1 MAKSIKRW
9 GTTPV
14 WGLEHPEMT
23 DIGSGEEEQV
33 LLATSI
39 DWNNSI
45 KDYEQSNHVGQ
56 TQGYMIY
63 DAQMDWSL
71 TANVNHDYQATFQ
84 DYYAPAMELM
94 LSNDIGRHL
103 LESDSGLGY
112 CSADA
117 TSILKQESISQSNDG
132 AASLSLNGTLYYF
145 GGEGE

>member
-14 WGLEHPEMT
+14 WGLDHPEMT

-39 DWNNSI
+39 DWSNSI
-45 KDYEQSNHVGQ
+45 KDFEQTNHAGQ
-56 TQGYMIY
+56 VQGYMIY
-63 DAQMDWSL
+63 DGQMDWSL
-71 TANVNHDYQATFQ
+71 TANVNNDYHDTFQ

-103 LESDSGLGY
+103 LESDAGLGY
-112 CSADA
+112 CAADA
-117 TSILKQESISQSNDG
+117 TSILKSESLNQTNDG
-132 AASLSLNGTLYYF
+132 AVSLSLNGTLYYF
-145 GGEGE
+145 SGEGE